1 MPLTAQSPTIG
12 VIDSTTT
19 NKVTC
24 HASLEIVTG
33 RPRMLSSL
41 RQWMSRA
48 FQRLDEVI
56 SHVATATA
64 VSVVLIVFI
73 VSLALNGFPSKWQMG
88 FSTVSNAIV
97 IMLLFALKHT
107 QDRQQTAL
115 QLKLDELIRSSPA
128 ADDHLV
134 KIERAEEK
142 ELVDRVRDQ
151 SVVHESLRNEGL
163 GDDT

>member
-1 MPLTAQSPTIG
+1 
-12 VIDSTTT
+12 
-19 NKVTC
+19 
-24 HASLEIVTG
+24 
-33 RPRMLSSL
+33 
-41 RQWMSRA
+41 MSRV

-56 SHVATATA
+56 SHVATAA
-64 VSVVLIVFI
+64 VISVVLVTFI
-73 VSLALNGFPSKWQMG
+73 VSLAINGFPSRWQMG

-134 KIERAEEK
+134 QIERAEEK

-151 SVVHESLRNEGL
+151 IEVHDSLRNDNGAGEQ
-163 GDDT
+163 

>member
-1 MPLTAQSPTIG
+1 MS
-12 VIDSTTT
+12 
-19 NKVTC
+19 C
-24 HASLEIVTG
+24 
-33 RPRMLSSL
+33 SSL
-41 RQWMSRA
+41 DPVMESPSMHSALRQRMSRV
-48 FQRLDEVI
+48 FQRLDEDI
-56 SHVATATA
+56 SHVATAA
-64 VSVVLIVFI
+64 VISVVLVTFI
-73 VSLALNGFPSKWQMG
+73 VSLAINGFPSRWQMG

-134 KIERAEEK
+134 QIERAEEK

-151 SVVHESLRNEGL
+151 IEVHDSLRNDNGAGEQ
-163 GDDT
+163 

>member
-1 MPLTAQSPTIG
+1 MHKA
-12 VIDSTTT
+12 
-19 NKVTC
+19 
-24 HASLEIVTG
+24 
-33 RPRMLSSL
+33 L
-41 RQWMSRA
+41 RQRMSRV
-48 FQRLDEVI
+48 FQRLDEVM
-56 SHVATATA
+56 SHVATAA
-64 VSVVLIVFI
+64 VVSVVLIVFI
-73 VSLALNGFPSKWQMG
+73 VSLALNGFPSRWQMG

-134 KIERAEEK
+134 QIERAEEK

-151 SVVHESLRNEGL
+151 IVVHESLRSDAKLDE
-163 GDDT
+163 

>member
-1 MPLTAQSPTIG
+1 MHKA
-12 VIDSTTT
+12 
-19 NKVTC
+19 
-24 HASLEIVTG
+24 
-33 RPRMLSSL
+33 L
-41 RQWMSRA
+41 RQRMSRV
-48 FQRLDEVI
+48 FQRLDEVM
-56 SHVATATA
+56 SHVATAA
-64 VSVVLIVFI
+64 VVSVVLIVFI
-73 VSLALNGFPSKWQMG
+73 VSLALNGFPSRWQMG

-134 KIERAEEK
+134 QIERAEEK

-151 SVVHESLRNEGL
+151 IVVHESLRSDAKVDE
-163 GDDT
+163 